1 MSEAKKLEAHEKRK
15 LERYPI
21 EEALEVFDVH
31 SERQLG
37 RVVDIT
43 LEGLMITSENPII
56 VNRIFQLLIPLPAPL
71 EGCNE
76 IRLGVE
82 SLWSRE
88 SDDGSR
94 YWTGFYVI
102 CISDRDR
109 ACIERLFQPVA

>member
-1 MSEAKKLEAHEKRK
+1 MSEAKNLDAHEKRK
-15 LERYPI
+15 LERCPVT
-21 EEALEVFDVH
+21 EVLEVFDVH

-37 RVVDIT
+37 RLVDIT
-43 LEGLMITSENPII
+43 QEGMMITSQNPIM

-88 SDDGSR
+88 SHDGAC
-94 YWTGFYVI
+94 YWTGFHVI
-102 CISDRDR
+102 CISDQDR
-109 ACIERLFQPVA
+109 ACIERLFKAEA

>member
-1 MSEAKKLEAHEKRK
+1 MSEAKKLDMHEKRK
-15 LERYPI
+15 VDRWPVVGV
-21 EEALEVFDVH
+21 LEVFDVH

-43 LEGLMITSENPII
+43 LEGLMISSESPVT
-56 VNRIFQLLIPLPAPL
+56 VNQIFQLLIPLPEPL

-88 SDDGSR
+88 SDDGTCF
-94 YWTGFYVI
+94 WTGFHVI

-109 ACIERLFQPVA
+109 ICIERVFQGSV

>member
-1 MSEAKKLEAHEKRK
+1 MSEAKKLDMQEKRK
-15 LERYPI
+15 LERCPV
-21 EEALEVFDVH
+21 EEVLEVFDVH

-43 LEGLMITSENPII
+43 LEGLMITSETPIL
-56 VNRIFQLLIPLPAPL
+56 VNRIFQLLIPLPEPV

-88 SDDGSR
+88 SDDGIR
-94 YWTGFYVI
+94 YWTGFHII
-102 CISDRDR
+102 CISDQDR
-109 ACIERLFQPVA
+109 ACIEQVFQTRT